1 MKSPSPPAASTALHT
16 SVEALPAGTGAAP
29 MDPAALLNAMR
40 ELLQPLAQLAVG
52 QGVLLSTVEEM
63 LKTAFVNAARDA
75 HGKAGSERVVSRIST
90 VTGLNRREVTRL
102 LQADTSAVEPKPSPA
117 TRVFTRWLSDPA
129 WKSASGEPLALP
141 RQGTAPS
148 FEALAQSVTR
158 DVHPRSLLD
167 ELCRLGLAQL
177 DGDTV
182 HVTSRSF
189 VPKGDSARM
198 LGFVASNVGDHLRAS
213 IANVLADTPPHFEQ
227 AIFADG
233 LSAASVQ
240 AAHELVRTQWK
251 GLLAATV
258 PTLQKM
264 IDADQAAG
272 NAADQRVRIGL
283 FSYAAPNGAAAQPA
297 PAPAAPRVR
306 KTRVSPRKSP

>member
-1 MKSPSPPAASTALHT
+1 MKSPSPHAASTAVH
-16 SVEALPAGTGAAP
+16 SPVDPLPASAGAAP

-52 QGVLLSTVEEM
+52 QGVLLATVEEM
-63 LKTAFVNAARDA
+63 LRAAFVEAARDA
-75 HGKAGSERVVSRIST
+75 HGKSGSDRVVSRIST

-102 LQADTSAVEPKPSPA
+102 LQADTSVVEPKPSPA
-117 TRVFTRWLSDPA
+117 TRVFTRWLSDPL
-129 WKSASGEPLALP
+129 WKTATGEPLPLP
-141 RQGTAPS
+141 RQGAAPS

-182 HVTSRSF
+182 RVTSRTF

-198 LGFVASNVGDHLRAS
+198 LGFVGSNVGDHLRAS

-240 AAHELVRTQWK
+240 AAHELVRAQWQ
-251 GLLAATV
+251 GLLAAAV

-272 NAADQRVRIGL
+272 NATDQRVRIGL
-283 FSYAAPNGAAAQPA
+283 FTYAAPTDAAASRAQPA
-297 PAPAAPRVR
+297 AAPTAR
-306 KTRVSPRKSP
+306 KSRVSPRKSP

>member
-1 MKSPSPPAASTALHT
+1 MKSPSPPAASTAVH
-16 SVEALPAGTGAAP
+16 SPVDPLPASAGAAP
-29 MDPAALLNAMR
+29 MDPAALLNALR

-52 QGVLLSTVEEM
+52 QGVLLATVEEM
-63 LKTAFVNAARDA
+63 LKSAFVDAARDA
-75 HGKAGSERVVSRIST
+75 HGKAGSDRVVSRVST

-102 LQADTSAVEPKPSPA
+102 LQAQASVVEPKPSPA

-129 WKSASGEPLALP
+129 WKSAAGEPLPLP
-141 RQGTAPS
+141 RQGAAPS

-177 DGDTV
+177 EGDTV
-182 HVTSRSF
+182 RVTSRSF

-240 AAHELVRTQWK
+240 AAHELVRAQWQ

-272 NAADQRVRIGL
+272 HATDQRVRIGL
-283 FSYAAPNGAAAQPA
+283 FSYAAPNPTAPRPAQPA
-297 PAPAAPRVR
+297 AGPKVR
-306 KTRVSPRKSP
+306 KTRVSRRRSP